1 MINPHE
7 PLNPPY
13 DAKSPQPPQKVEEN
27 RQLTLIIYILYGLGL
42 FVGITAI
49 IAVIINYVKRDEVR
63 GTWLQSHFDW
73 QIKTFWCVLIIGI
86 IGTITRF
93 ILIGYVILFGL
104 TLWYIYRMIKG
115 FLAFNERRSIE

>member
-1 MINPHE
+1 MINNHK
-7 PLNPPY
+7 PLPPLST
-13 DAKSPQPPQKVEEN
+13 ANGAQPPQKMEEN
-27 RQLTLIIYILYGLGL
+27 RQLTQIIYILYGLGI

-73 QIKTFWCVLIIGI
+73 QIKTFWCVFIIGI
-86 IGTITRF
+86 IGMITRF

-115 FLAFNERRSIE
+115 FLAFNDRRSIE